1 MIKHRK
7 RQRKPPRP
15 PQRNLNKLELTGEV
29 LQIDALRYTP
39 AGIPLVSFVLRHLS
53 EQIEAGMGRRVE
65 CEVNAVVMGELAE
78 RTKAIKAETAINV
91 SGFISR
97 RSLKSTQLVL
107 HITRL
112 EII

>member
-1 MIKHRK
+1 M
-7 RQRKPPRP
+7 
-15 PQRNLNKLELTGEV
+15 

-39 AGIPLVSFVLRHLS
+39 AGIPLLSFVLRHVS
-53 EQIEAGMGRRVE
+53 DQIEAGMGRRVE

-78 RTKAIKAETAINV
+78 RSEAIKEGTAV
-91 SGFISR
+91 KVAGFIAT

-107 HITRL
+107 HINKL